1 MPVKRHHIQ
10 GSPVDC
16 VDMGKTLKFISD
28 YINDQ
33 SNPVGFILAM
43 NPEKVFALRANP
55 FLQNF
60 FEQAT
65 LVIPD
70 GIGIVKALRFLYG
83 VKVSRVP
90 GADLM
95 QNICREA
102 PLHGWRL
109 FIYGAS
115 EKVNAEACKILE
127 RRYPGIR
134 IAGRANG
141 FVPPERME
149 ELMTHINTSGANILF
164 VALGSPKQEEWMAA
178 YAGKLTTVKLCQGI
192 GGTLD
197 TIAGTVKRAP
207 LFWQQMGLEWF
218 YRLLKQ
224 PSRFGRQL
232 KLLLFVREIIG
243 AKLSGTTACEEHHGS

>member
-1 MPVKRHHIQ
+1 
-10 GSPVDC
+10 
-16 VDMGKTLKFISD
+16 MGKTLKFISD

-55 FLQNF
+55 FLRNF

-149 ELMTHINTSGANILF
+149 DLVTHINTSGANILF

-178 YAGKLTTVKLCQGI
+178 YAGRLTTVKLCQGI